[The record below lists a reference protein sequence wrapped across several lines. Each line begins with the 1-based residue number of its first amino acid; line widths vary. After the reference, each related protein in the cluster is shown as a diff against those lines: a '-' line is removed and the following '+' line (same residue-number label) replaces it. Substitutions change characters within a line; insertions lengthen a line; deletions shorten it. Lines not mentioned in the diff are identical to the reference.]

1 MKRNSNSEAY
11 VTGCKAMETRDY
23 TRAALA
29 FDRAILDDPESPV
42 YSNAAAVTACL
53 LGQYRR
59 AENLY
64 KQAIAAAKVAFGHGS
79 ALVGNVTFGLIDLY
93 QNQGRYDEAE
103 IECRNLLDLLQGNAT
118 CALRSRVLLRLAT
131 IHRLRRQLPDAES
144 AYLQAIELR
153 KQAFGPEHERVIE
166 IFPDL
171 AALYHDMGRDDEAET
186 LSRRVQTKSLDAA

>member
-42 YSNAAAVTACL
+42 YCNAAAVTACL

-59 AENLY
+59 AENFY

-103 IECRNLLDLLQGNAT
+103 IECRNLLDLLQDSTTGT
-118 CALRSRVLLRLAT
+118 LRSRVLLRLAA
-131 IHRLRRQLPDAES
+131 IHRQRRQLPDAET

-153 KQAFGPEHERVIE
+153 VQAFGTEHARVIE

-171 AALYHDMGRDDEAET
+171 AALYHDMGRDDDAET
-186 LSRRVQTKSLDAA
+186 LSRRVQMKSLEEA

>member
-42 YSNAAAVTACL
+42 YCNAAAVTACL
-53 LGQYRR
+53 LRQYRR

-103 IECRNLLDLLQGNAT
+103 IECRNLLGLLQDNTT
-118 CALRSRVLLRLAT
+118 CALRSRILLRLAT
-131 IHRLRRQLPDAES
+131 IHRQRRQLPDAES

-153 KQAFGPEHERVIE
+153 KQAFGAGHGRVIE

-171 AALYHDMGRDDEAET
+171 AALYHDMGRDDDAET
-186 LSRRVQTKSLDAA
+186 LSRWVQTKSLEEA